1 MAERLDSQFI
11 HLIICIKRCIAMR
24 TNVVIDDGLMKEAMD
39 LSRAKTKKEI
49 IHNALEEYINQRKR
63 LDLKEIRG
71 KIKFASR
78 YNYKKMRSR

>member
-1 MAERLDSQFI
+1 
-11 HLIICIKRCIAMR
+11 MR

>member
-1 MAERLDSQFI
+1 
-11 HLIICIKRCIAMR
+11 MR

-39 LSRAKTKKEI
+39 LSLAKTKKEV
-49 IHNALEEYINQRKR
+49 IHKALEEFVNQRRR
-63 LDLKEIRG
+63 LELKEIKG

>member
-1 MAERLDSQFI
+1 
-11 HLIICIKRCIAMR
+11 MR

-39 LSRAKTKKEI
+39 LSRAKTKKAVIQE
-49 IHNALEEYINQRKR
+49 ALGEFVNQRKR
-63 LDLKEIRG
+63 LELKEIRG

>member
-1 MAERLDSQFI
+1 
-11 HLIICIKRCIAMR
+11 MR

-39 LSRAKTKKEI
+39 LSRAKTKKAVIQE
-49 IHNALEEYINQRKR
+49 ALGEFVNQRKR